1 MRRIKM
7 LLAMAAVL
15 VGTLALQAGPAMAD
29 DLDCRDANQFES
41 RHDLD
46 AVNCGGDVFVDRS
59 DGNIFDHG
67 DFFDIDHDFGG
78 LGFLDFDDDFGFASD
93 VDVDFEE
100 VSDDS
105 DLEDECFL
113 TDVEG
118 DGELEFT
125 CFVEDDDV

>member
-1 MRRIKM
+1 MRRIKVI
-7 LLAMAAVL
+7 LAMTAVL
-15 VGTLALQAGPAMAD
+15 VGTLALQAGPALAD
-29 DLDCRDANQFES
+29 SLDCRDANQFER
-41 RHDLD
+41 RHDVD
-46 AVNCGGDVFVDRS
+46 AVNCRGDIFVDRS
-59 DGNIFDHG
+59 DA
-67 DFFDIDHDFGG
+67 DFFDIDHDFGD
-78 LGFLDFDDDFGFASD
+78 LGFLGYDDEFDFASD